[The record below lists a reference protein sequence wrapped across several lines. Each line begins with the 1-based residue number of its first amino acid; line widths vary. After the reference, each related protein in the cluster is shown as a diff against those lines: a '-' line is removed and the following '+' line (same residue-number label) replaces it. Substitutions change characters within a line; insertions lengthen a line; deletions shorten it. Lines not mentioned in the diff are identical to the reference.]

1 MTLTQLEYVLAVAE
15 HLNFSRAA
23 EACHVAQPSL
33 SAQIKK
39 LEDELELTIFDR
51 GSHGVRVTEE
61 GAAVIEQARAVL
73 REAQK
78 ISDVKSAVTGEPRG
92 LLRLGVIPTVAPS
105 LLPHFLGPLLS
116 KYPGF
121 ELQLTE
127 DHTAS
132 LIHGLHHGTL
142 DAAIL
147 STPEN
152 APADLLER
160 VLYYEAFV
168 IFAGPRHPF
177 LGKDRIKAAELR
189 DHTPV
194 LLDETHCLRDQV
206 EDLCFR
212 ARQGPSAARLQLKR
226 GGPSTLVTVV
236 DQHEAYTLLPV
247 LSVELLTREQ
257 RRRLRDIV
265 QPVPSRKISLVSHK
279 SFAKRPLIEVLLRCL
294 DEHLPETVQRRRD
307 PRGEV
312 MSPRSERFRAD

>member
-39 LEDELELTIFDR
+39 LEEELELTIFDR
-51 GSHGVRVTEE
+51 GPNGVRITSE
-61 GAAVIEQARAVL
+61 GQAVITQARTVL

-78 ISDVKSAVTGEPRG
+78 ISDVRSAVTGEPRG
-92 LLRLGVIPTVAPS
+92 LLRLGIIPTVAPS
-105 LLPHFLGPLLS
+105 LLPYVLGPLLREH
-116 KYPGF
+116 PGF
-121 ELQLTE
+121 ELQVTE
-127 DHTAS
+127 DHTAA

-152 APADLLER
+152 APAELIER

-177 LGKDRIKAAELR
+177 LEKEKIKASELVE
-189 DHTPV
+189 HAPV

-206 EDLCFR
+206 EDLCIR
-212 ARQGPSAARLQLKR
+212 ARKGSAPSRLQLKR
-226 GGPSTLVTVV
+226 GGPTTLVAIV
-236 DQHEAYTLLPV
+236 DQQEAYTLLPV
-247 LSVELLTREQ
+247 LSADLLTREQ
-257 RRRLRDIV
+257 RKRLRDVV

-279 SFAKRPLIEVLLRCL
+279 SFSKRPLIEAFHRCL
-294 DEHLPETVQRRRD
+294 DEHLPDSVQRRRD
-307 PRGEV
+307 PRGEI
-312 MSPRSERFRAD
+312 MSPRSERFRGD